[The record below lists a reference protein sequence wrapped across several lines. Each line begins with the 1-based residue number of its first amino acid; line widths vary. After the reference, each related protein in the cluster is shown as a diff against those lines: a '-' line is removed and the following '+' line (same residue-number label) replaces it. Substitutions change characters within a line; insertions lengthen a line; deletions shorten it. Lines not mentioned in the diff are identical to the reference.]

1 MNLLCFLGAVGLSVA
16 SGSATL
22 PDYSIV
28 DRTASDVPTYRDE
41 VFTRPLLDYY
51 PQTAVDG
58 ISPFHKY
65 CDGFADGDG
74 DSWVS
79 FGVRYS
85 PRLCPWV
92 FDFGVILGFDVDSL
106 SGQDFSSPAEI
117 YKYCRII
124 LSNDFFYDY
133 NGNAVQ
139 PFGLGRYSNSSV
151 GYELEYVFN
160 QYGSF
165 YTGIMQGLPG
175 VPIGVNYSPY
185 IEDVIP
191 NHNNV
196 FGYESYLLCD
206 LGVDLSLLLDGRAVE
221 DFMYPSASFT
231 AAAFAQRYRVSTYRS
246 DFDPVYRNIITGFR
260 PLINDL
266 YLWGEYDGQSQ
277 SSAFWQQGYDQG
289 FREGYDEGAQG
300 NAVEVVN
307 FYDVFAMIVTTPI
320 SFLTTALDTEL
331 YTGTPYAFNPSVFV
345 LSLLSILMIWR
356 IVVMVIGLKGD

>member
-28 DRTASDVPTYRDE
+28 DRSASDVPTFRDE

-51 PQTAVDG
+51 PQTGVNG
-58 ISPFHKY
+58 ISPFHQY
-65 CDGFADGDG
+65 CDGFSNAGG
-74 DSWVS
+74 ESWLS

-85 PRLCPWV
+85 PRLCPWT
-92 FDFGVILGFDVDSL
+92 FDFGVILDFAADTL
-106 SGQDFSSPAEI
+106 TGQDFSSPGDI
-117 YKYCRII
+117 YKYFRII

-133 NGNAVQ
+133 KGNAVQ
-139 PFGLGRYSNSSV
+139 PFGLGWYSNSSI
-151 GYELEYVFN
+151 GYSLDYVFN

-165 YTGIMQGLPG
+165 YTGIMQGLSG
-175 VPIGVNYSPY
+175 VPIGASSTSG

-206 LGVDLSLLLDGRAVE
+206 LGMDLSAIQDARAID
-221 DFMYPSASFT
+221 DFMHPNASFT
-231 AAAFAQRYRVSTYRS
+231 AAAFAQQYRVSTYRS
-246 DFDPVYRNIITGFR
+246 DFDAAYRNIITGFR

-289 FREGYDEGAQG
+289 LRDGYEQGAQG
-300 NAVEVVN
+300 TAVEVVN